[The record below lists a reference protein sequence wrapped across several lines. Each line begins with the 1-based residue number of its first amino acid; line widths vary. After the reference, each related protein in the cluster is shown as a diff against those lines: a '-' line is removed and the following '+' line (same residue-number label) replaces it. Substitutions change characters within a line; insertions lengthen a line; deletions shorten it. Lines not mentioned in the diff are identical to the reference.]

1 MVRSPVS
8 CFNRVTLMMT
18 IQRLFWCAHS
28 RGRAL
33 RGGAGRAWLLAPRQ
47 QFDSPAKHDY
57 PTVARVEYVNECIG
71 QNGGKLEA
79 LYQCSCAI
87 DRIAA
92 PLSYDEFVEAGP
104 TRNIRHCPAKAAG
117 FSATPTRLSR
127 WRSAIGSWSVKRAA
141 AADWRTE
148 WTREPR
154 VTRLGLARVTLNV
167 PRYSNIAI
175 VLHWVIAALV
185 VTLVVLGF
193 YMTGLPRNTADRAYF
208 VNLHKSLGV
217 LTLVL
222 VVVRAGWRLSH
233 KPPPLPASTPAWQ
246 QRGAALSHGLLYA
259 AMLLQPVTGYLM
271 SSFGKFG
278 VRFFGVPLPVACWPD
293 PLLRGWFAN
302 AHRAIAFVLISLV
315 AIHVMAAAGHGLLA
329 RDGVLQRMLPRRS
342 R

>member
-1 MVRSPVS
+1 MD
-8 CFNRVTLMMT
+8 
-18 IQRLFWCAHS
+18 
-28 RGRAL
+28 L
-33 RGGAGRAWLLAPRQ
+33 RG
-47 QFDSPAKHDY
+47 
-57 PTVARVEYVNECIG
+57 AR
-71 QNGGKLEA
+71 
-79 LYQCSCAI
+79 S
-87 DRIAA
+87 
-92 PLSYDEFVEAGP
+92 
-104 TRNIRHCPAKAAG
+104 AAG
-117 FSATPTRLSR
+117 FGSA
-127 WRSAIGSWSVKRAA
+127 SA
-141 AADWRTE
+141 
-148 WTREPR
+148 
-154 VTRLGLARVTLNV
+154 NV

-185 VTLVVLGF
+185 VTLVALGF
-193 YMTGLPRNTADRAYF
+193 YMTGLPRNTPDRAYF

-246 QRGAALSHGLLYA
+246 QGGAALSHGLLYA
-259 AMLLQPVTGYLM
+259 VMLLQPVTGYLM

-278 VRFFGVPLPVACWPD
+278 VRFFGVPLPVAGWPD